1 MSDNNM
7 NEKDKLYRTIRRLLI
22 IGAISIGVLFI
33 GGVIG
38 SVVLG
43 RIEAKQ
49 LEQFYEG
56 FDKNN

>member
-1 MSDNNM
+1 M